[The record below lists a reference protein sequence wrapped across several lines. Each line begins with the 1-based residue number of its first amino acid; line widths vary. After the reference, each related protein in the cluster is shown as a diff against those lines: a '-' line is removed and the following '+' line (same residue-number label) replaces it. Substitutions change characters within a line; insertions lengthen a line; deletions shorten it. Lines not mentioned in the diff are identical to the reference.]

1 MKRNRSTD
9 ILPRKFEPPGNVKL
23 KLPITGA
30 RKYDHITYMPELTWL
45 PVRDQLFFKDMAP
58 DYLCTKLSARFS
70 AFITKTCA
78 GQCSLNIEQQN
89 YRERATQQFQNHC

>member
-1 MKRNRSTD
+1 
-9 ILPRKFEPPGNVKL
+9 VKL

-30 RKYDHITYMPELTWL
+30 RKYDHITYMPELAWL

-89 YRERATQQFQNHC
+89 YRERATQQF

>member
-58 DYLCTKLSARFS
+58 DYTFVPNYLLVFQHSSLRHVQDSA
-70 AFITKTCA
+70 A
-78 GQCSLNIEQQN
+78 
-89 YRERATQQFQNHC
+89 